1 MPKVVW
7 EINVWVIS
15 PLQGLENF
23 GPPNPG
29 RRYALPRAIAY
40 RPVGAWKPLLLPQRG
55 ILRKPRAT
63 LCEWFPKKKSQDL
76 KGLNPTPVCTCFG
89 VWVVFTKAEPDG

>member
-40 RPVGAWKPLLLPQRG
+40 RPVGAWKPLLLSQRG
-55 ILRKPRAT
+55 IL
-63 LCEWFPKKKSQDL
+63 
-76 KGLNPTPVCTCFG
+76 
-89 VWVVFTKAEPDG
+89 